1 MAKKYDVIV
10 LGAGPN
16 GLEAAAYLSKAGLKV
31 CVLERRYE
39 SGGGLATE
47 EVTIPDFYH
56 NTHANYMM
64 MVDYAPVYKD
74 FELEEKYRCKHV
86 LPSLG
91 IALPLSDGKSI
102 GIYTDL
108 DKTCESI
115 AKFSKRDA
123 DSYREFYH
131 LAAKC
136 VDLFIAP
143 ATYVPPMPVLD
154 QVVKLQA
161 TELGKTILEY
171 SEKSAVEIVGEF
183 FENEHVRALMLF
195 LACHWGVKYD
205 MAGLGYLVFLYLN
218 RASNY
223 RLCLGGSHTVGQAL
237 NKIVHEN
244 RGVVLNNQR
253 VKRILTKNG
262 KATGVELKDGSVI
275 EAEKAIISS
284 LDPSQTFLKLVGR
297 DHLEGEFV
305 KKIEGWKWENYS
317 LLGLHLALEEPPAFK
332 AAEVDPGMNQAFMYI
347 LGYETTEELIA
358 DWDAIDRGE
367 LREKPNIYACFPSVH
382 DASMA
387 PPGRCVAYINQMTP
401 YELKEGAERWLDY
414 GFRQEHA
421 EKCIAKLQKY
431 APNITGDKVMEK
443 FISTPVDVEN
453 KFADM
458 VKGSIKQGAY
468 HVFQMGYLRP
478 NEECS
483 TTRTPVGNLYL
494 GGSSC
499 YPGGCVIWGPGYLA
513 ANAVAE
519 DLGLSKWWK
528 EPEIV
533 TRAKEEGLL

>member
-86 LPSLG
+86 LPSLV

-421 EKCIAKLQKY
+421 EKCIATLQKY

-483 TTRTPVGNLYL
+483 TTRTPVGNLYM

-519 DLGLSKWWK
+519 DLGVSKWWK

>member
-86 LPSLG
+86 LPSLV